1 MSTTV
6 RGILIW
12 LGLILAAVALF
23 GDSLRA
29 SFRVLDGDLS
39 PGFGP
44 LQIGILVLG
53 VVLFLIG
60 AVFHKVV
67 GNWIGDLTG
76 EKGKRE

>member
-12 LGLILAAVALF
+12 LGLILVVLALF

-29 SFRVLDGDLS
+29 TFRLIDGDLN

-44 LQIGILVLG
+44 LQIV
-53 VVLFLIG
+53 
-60 AVFHKVV
+60 
-67 GNWIGDLTG
+67 D
-76 EKGKRE
+76 